1 MELSRHNE
9 AGFSVLEAMIAM
21 AILAAGF
28 LPLLAVQV
36 KFGDTVEKLETVD
49 TRMKAYETAVRLV
62 KAENFNQMPS
72 GSFISSDFQIF
83 WEASPIIKDKH
94 VRTISGQPG
103 AFTVSLYD
111 VKLRIGYAS
120 GHSENIQLRGLG
132 WIKTSENFLLP

>member
-1 MELSRHNE
+1 METSRHNE

-49 TRMKAYETAVRLV
+49 TRMKAHEAAVRLV
-62 KAENFNQMPS
+62 KAENFNQAPS
-72 GSFISSDFQIF
+72 GTFVSSDYEIS
-83 WEASPIIKDKH
+83 WEVSPISKDKY
-94 VRTISGQPG
+94 VRTITGQPG

-111 VKLRIGYAS
+111 VDLRIEYTTGRI
-120 GHSENIQLRGLG
+120 ENIQLRGLG
-132 WIKTSENFLLP
+132 WTKSEQIIDF